1 MAASGCDEQCGQ
13 RQSASIGLFVR
24 RSPYANAGKG
34 SESNPAFRIT
44 PTSMKAG
51 IMPVTKRAFREGRSM
66 RTRLFL
72 VCVALCVAGIAAGAA
87 AGPDDGF
94 DKLYSAIRADD
105 LRQMK
110 MLLDGG
116 AVANTAGPDGITPL
130 MVVAEIGSADALKML
145 IDRNV
150 DVNARN
156 ASGSTALMFSVTD
169 AKKVRLLLDHGAD
182 VNVVA
187 RSGRTA
193 LIIASFVNPS
203 ADVVRMLLA
212 RGANVAAMDQRKVT
226 PMNAATFGNDTATIR
241 LLLDASADINTADTF
256 IGLTPLINA
265 SGNRNLE
272 AVRLLLAKGANVNAI
287 SKTQDLPRIQT
298 GTVEFGGWTPL
309 LMAAPFGPPEV
320 IRTLVDA
327 GAKVNVQDYRSFTPL
342 MLAAAN
348 DHANPEVVKLLL
360 AHNAD
365 TQTKGRANETAS
377 DWAAKY
383 GDTAVIR
390 ALGTAPA
397 APKVAAANTPQLAEL
412 PDVRTAVQRSVSLL
426 ERATSQFFSK
436 SGCFACHEQ
445 PSAAFAVGAA
455 RTKGITIDEKAESDR
470 WTQLTSGLNASQLEG
485 AAALGG
491 ADNNLYLAE
500 ALVRSG
506 YAPDRKTDILA
517 ANLAAYQG
525 GDGGW
530 HLPGYVRSPLQDN
543 DFSRTAM
550 AIRALKTYG
559 TPGRATEMKQ
569 RIERAKQW
577 LLRASPMTTEDFDM
591 RLSGVAAA
599 GGAASDLRKLA
610 EPILAKQRPDG
621 GFAQRDA
628 LASDA
633 YATGMTL
640 WTLANAGVVQPSD
653 DVYRKGVQFL
663 LATQAPDGSWHVTS
677 RATTFQIYFEGGF
690 PYSHDQWI
698 SIMGTGWAS
707 SALSLTINRRTVVN

>member
-1 MAASGCDEQCGQ
+1 M
-13 RQSASIGLFVR
+13 
-24 RSPYANAGKG
+24 RS
-34 SESNPAFRIT
+34 R
-44 PTSMKAG
+44 M
-51 IMPVTKRAFREGRSM
+51 
-66 RTRLFL
+66 FL
-72 VCVALCVAGIAAGAA
+72 VCVALCIAGSAAGAA
-87 AGPDDGF
+87 TAPDDTY
-94 DKLYSAIRADD
+94 DKLYSAIRTDD

-110 MLLDGG
+110 TLLEGG
-116 AVANTAGPDGITPL
+116 VSASAAGPDGISPL
-130 MVVAEIGSADALKML
+130 MAAAEIGSLDAMKLL
-145 IDRNV
+145 IDRNA
-150 DVNARN
+150 DVNAKN
-156 ASGSTALMFSVTD
+156 TSGSTALMFSVTD

-193 LIIASFVNPS
+193 LIIASFANPS

-212 RGANVAAMDQRKVT
+212 KGANVAVMDQRKVT
-226 PMNAATFGNDTATIR
+226 PLNAATFGNDTATIR
-241 LLLDASADINTADTF
+241 LLLDASADFNTADTF

-272 AVRLLLAKGANVNAI
+272 AVKMLLAKGANVNAV

-309 LMAAPFGPPEV
+309 LMAVPFGPPEL
-320 IRTLVDA
+320 IRTLLDA

-365 TQTKGRANETAS
+365 TQIKGRAGETAS
-377 DWAAKY
+377 DWAAKF
-383 GDTAVIR
+383 GDTSVIR
-390 ALGTAPA
+390 ALGSTPGTPKTADANGTPA
-397 APKVAAANTPQLAEL
+397 EH

-426 ERATSQFFSK
+426 ERATSQFVSK
-436 SGCFACHEQ
+436 AGCFACHEQ

-455 RTKGITIDEKAESDR
+455 RGKGITIDETAASDR
-470 WTQLTSGLNASQLEG
+470 WNQLTSALNASQLEG

-506 YAPDRKTDILA
+506 YTPDRKTDILA

-559 TPGRATEMKQ
+559 TPGRAAEMKQ
-569 RIERAKQW
+569 RIEHAKQW
-577 LLRASPMTTEDFDM
+577 LLHASPMTTEDFDM

-599 GGAASDLRKLA
+599 GASLSDLRKLA

-640 WTLANAGVVQPSD
+640 WALATAGVLQPSD
-653 DVYRKGVQFL
+653 EVYRKGVQFL
-663 LATQAPDGSWHVTS
+663 LTTQAPDGSWHVIS

-707 SALSLTINRRTVVN
+707 SALSLTINKRTVVD

>member
-1 MAASGCDEQCGQ
+1 M
-13 RQSASIGLFVR
+13 
-24 RSPYANAGKG
+24 RS
-34 SESNPAFRIT
+34 R
-44 PTSMKAG
+44 M
-51 IMPVTKRAFREGRSM
+51 
-66 RTRLFL
+66 FL
-72 VCVALCVAGIAAGAA
+72 VCVALCIAGSAAGAA
-87 AGPDDGF
+87 TAPDDTY
-94 DKLYSAIRADD
+94 DKLYSAIRTDD

-110 MLLDGG
+110 TLLEGG
-116 AVANTAGPDGITPL
+116 VSASAAGPDGISPL
-130 MVVAEIGSADALKML
+130 MAAAEIGSLDAMKLL
-145 IDRNV
+145 IDRNA
-150 DVNARN
+150 DVNAKN
-156 ASGSTALMFSVTD
+156 TSGSTPLMFSVTD

-193 LIIASFVNPS
+193 LIIASFANPS

-212 RGANVAAMDQRKVT
+212 KGANVAVMDQRKVT
-226 PMNAATFGNDTATIR
+226 PLNAATFGNDTATIR
-241 LLLDASADINTADTF
+241 LLLDASADFNTADTF

-272 AVRLLLAKGANVNAI
+272 AVKMLLAKGANVNAV

-309 LMAAPFGPPEV
+309 LMAVPFGPPEL
-320 IRTLVDA
+320 IRTLLDA

-365 TQTKGRANETAS
+365 TQIKGRAGETAS
-377 DWAAKY
+377 DWAAKF
-383 GDTAVIR
+383 GDTSVIR
-390 ALGTAPA
+390 ALGSTPGTPKTADANGTPA
-397 APKVAAANTPQLAEL
+397 EH
-412 PDVRTAVQRSVSLL
+412 PDVRTAVQHSVSLL
-426 ERATSQFFSK
+426 ERATSQFVSK
-436 SGCFACHEQ
+436 AGCFACHEQ

-455 RTKGITIDEKAESDR
+455 RGKGITIDEKAASDR
-470 WTQLTSGLNASQLEG
+470 WNQLTSALNASQLEG

-506 YAPDRKTDILA
+506 YTPDRKTDILA

-559 TPGRATEMKQ
+559 TPGRAAEMKQ
-569 RIERAKQW
+569 RIEHAKQW
-577 LLRASPMTTEDFDM
+577 LLHASPMTTEDFDM

-599 GGAASDLRKLA
+599 GASLSDLRKLA

-640 WTLANAGVVQPSD
+640 WALATAGVLQPSD
-653 DVYRKGVQFL
+653 EVYRKGVQFL
-663 LATQAPDGSWHVTS
+663 LTTQAPDGSWHVIS

-707 SALSLTINRRTVVN
+707 SALSLTINKRTVVD

>member
-1 MAASGCDEQCGQ
+1 M
-13 RQSASIGLFVR
+13 
-24 RSPYANAGKG
+24 RS
-34 SESNPAFRIT
+34 R
-44 PTSMKAG
+44 M
-51 IMPVTKRAFREGRSM
+51 
-66 RTRLFL
+66 FL
-72 VCVALCVAGIAAGAA
+72 VCVALCIAGSAAGAA
-87 AGPDDGF
+87 TAPDDTY
-94 DKLYSAIRADD
+94 DKLYSAIRTDD

-110 MLLDGG
+110 TLLEGG
-116 AVANTAGPDGITPL
+116 ISASAAGPDGISPL
-130 MVVAEIGSADALKML
+130 MAAAEIGSLDAMKLL
-145 IDRNV
+145 IDRNA
-150 DVNARN
+150 DVNAKN
-156 ASGSTALMFSVTD
+156 TSGSTALMFSVTD

-193 LIIASFVNPS
+193 LIIASFANPS

-212 RGANVAAMDQRKVT
+212 KGANVAVMDQRKVT
-226 PMNAATFGNDTATIR
+226 PLNAATFGNDTATIR
-241 LLLDASADINTADTF
+241 LLLDASADFNTADTF

-272 AVRLLLAKGANVNAI
+272 AVKMLLAKGANVNAV

-309 LMAAPFGPPEV
+309 LMAVPFGPPEL
-320 IRTLVDA
+320 IRTLLDA

-365 TQTKGRANETAS
+365 TQIKGRAGETAS
-377 DWAAKY
+377 DWAAKF
-383 GDTAVIR
+383 GDTSVIR
-390 ALGTAPA
+390 ALGSTPGTPKTADANGTPA
-397 APKVAAANTPQLAEL
+397 EH

-426 ERATSQFFSK
+426 ERATSQFVSK
-436 SGCFACHEQ
+436 AGCFACHEQ

-455 RTKGITIDEKAESDR
+455 RGKGITIDEKAASDR
-470 WTQLTSGLNASQLEG
+470 WNQLTSALNASQLEG

-506 YAPDRKTDILA
+506 YTPDRKTDILA

-559 TPGRATEMKQ
+559 TPGRAAEMKQ
-569 RIERAKQW
+569 RIEHAKQW
-577 LLRASPMTTEDFDM
+577 LLHASPMTTEDFDM

-599 GGAASDLRKLA
+599 GASLSDLRKLA

-640 WTLANAGVVQPSD
+640 WALATAGVLQPSD
-653 DVYRKGVQFL
+653 EVYRKGVQFL
-663 LATQAPDGSWHVTS
+663 LTTQAPDGSWHVIS

-707 SALSLTINRRTVVN
+707 SALSLTINKRTVVD